1 MEAAGIDVFS
11 TYHNIGRTLKM
22 GSKEKFSWSGL
33 VLVV

>member
-11 TYHNIGRTLKM
+11 TYHNAGLKLKM
-22 GSKEKFSWSGL
+22 GSREKFSWSGL